1 MSQGEDQEK
10 EIKIGRRV
18 SAGKIKQEDL
28 GDGSEYSKED
38 VAALRAKN
46 AKGLTMNVNTQDV
59 LAQGSLVSCFFL
71 LSLSNTK

>member
-18 SAGKIKQEDL
+18 SAGKIKREDL
-28 GDGSEYSKED
+28 GDGSAYSKED

-59 LAQGSLVSCFFL
+59 LAQGSLVSCFFPFVA
-71 LSLSNTK
+71 K